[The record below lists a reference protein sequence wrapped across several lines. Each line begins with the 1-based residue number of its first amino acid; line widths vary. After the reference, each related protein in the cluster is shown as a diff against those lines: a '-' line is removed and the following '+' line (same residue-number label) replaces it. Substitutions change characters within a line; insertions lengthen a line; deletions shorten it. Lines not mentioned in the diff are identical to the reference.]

1 MDDEDRL
8 SFLGRR
14 VLAPFEVR
22 WISVEPGA
30 ERTCDGA
37 EWLGALVVVELGSVE
52 LEGPSGIRRSFET
65 GGVLCLSRMSRSTL
79 RNRGPD
85 LVLLAVVSRRPNRA
99 DR

>member
-8 SFLGRR
+8 SFLGRGVR
-14 VLAPFEVR
+14 APFEVR

-30 ERTCDGA
+30 ERTCGGA

-52 LEGPSGIRRSFET
+52 LEGPSGTRRSFET